1 MKSSNAKFMLS
12 LLIVVGVLF
21 GAQQLQATTDV
32 DIDVKQAQ
40 TMNIQGALLLDVREP
55 NEYSEVHAVNAT
67 LIPLGA
73 LGARLNEIAAYKD
86 KPIAVM
92 CRSGKRSAK
101 AVHLLQEAGYG
112 HVSNVAGGIVAWEKA
127 DLSVVRSN
135 SAVKINQAM

>member
-135 SAVKINQAM
+135 